1 MGVGAAHIYSAHPR
15 ASGDPGVF
23 VFGFCGHDMTAKFA
37 KNAKGAIGYAAPEF
51 EPLANLASLAV
62 EKTWVPAFAWMSGLE
77 TTLGGIHK

>member
-1 MGVGAAHIYSAHPR
+1 
-15 ASGDPGVF
+15 
-23 VFGFCGHDMTAKFA
+23 MTAKFA

-51 EPLANLASLAV
+51 EPLANLASLAA